1 MLEVLIVSIGI
12 VLVIEGLL
20 YFILVDRIDYF
31 IKVLKNFNKQK
42 IKTISLTVA
51 LVGLCLIYFTYRFYG
66 EFE

>member
-1 MLEVLIVSIGI
+1 MFELLLFSIGI
-12 VLVIEGLL
+12 VLLIEGLL
-20 YFILVDRIDYF
+20 YFILADRIDYF

-51 LVGLCLIYFTYRFYG
+51 LVGLCLIYFTFRFYS

>member
-20 YFILVDRIDYF
+20 YFILADRIDYF

-42 IKTISLTVA
+42 IKSISLTVA
-51 LVGLCLIYFTYRFYG
+51 FLGLCLIYFTFKVYND
-66 EFE
+66 FE

>member
-20 YFILVDRIDYF
+20 YFILADRIDYF

-42 IKTISLTVA
+42 IKTISLSVA
-51 LVGLCLIYFTYRFYG
+51 LLGLCLIYFTFKFYG
-66 EFE
+66 DIK

>member
-20 YFILVDRIDYF
+20 YFILADRIDYF

-42 IKTISLTVA
+42 IKTISLSVA
-51 LVGLCLIYFTYRFYG
+51 LLGLCLIYFTFKVYND
-66 EFE
+66 FE

>member
-1 MLEVLIVSIGI
+1 MFELLILSIGI

-42 IKTISLTVA
+42 IKTISLIIA
-51 LVGLCLIYFTYRFYG
+51 LVGLCLIYFTIDFMVS
-66 EFE
+66 